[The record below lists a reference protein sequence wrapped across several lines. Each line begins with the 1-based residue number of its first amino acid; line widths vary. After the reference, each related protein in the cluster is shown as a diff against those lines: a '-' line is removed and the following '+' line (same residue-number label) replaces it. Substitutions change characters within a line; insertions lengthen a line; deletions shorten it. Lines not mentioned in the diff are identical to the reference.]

1 MASNS
6 STSSAPDDPQDNP
19 KQDFPYHSWIAE
31 CEAAGVYSQKSPVFD
46 YSEKAALTVTLTRA
60 EICTLAQRHLS
71 TVFTWNEFFGWTGI
85 CEDVWDQRA
94 EHHEARF
101 RQLLKHLPAEDQ
113 QRFQQQIEIRQRYI
127 QAVKAEVDR
136 AGEREQEFES
146 RRVAGKVSEAEAAA
160 HVTPPY
166 ILGYPVMPAPLDGN
180 REPEEWDIF
189 ASEPELSEAAE

>member
-1 MASNS
+1 M
-6 STSSAPDDPQDNP
+6 
-19 KQDFPYHSWIAE
+19 QDFPYHSWIAE
-31 CEAAGVYSQKSPVFD
+31 CEASGVYSQKSPVFD

-71 TVFTWNEFFGWTGI
+71 TVLMWNEFLGWTGI
-85 CEDVWDQRA
+85 CEDVWLQRA

-101 RQLLKHLPAEDQ
+101 QQLLKHLPAEDQ

-127 QAVKAEVDR
+127 EAVEAEVAR
-136 AGEREQEFES
+136 AGKQEQEFAS
-146 RRVAGKVSEAEAAA
+146 RLEAGKVSEAEAAA

-166 ILGYPVMPAPLDGN
+166 ILGYPVMPAPLKGS

-189 ASEPELSEAAE
+189 KSA